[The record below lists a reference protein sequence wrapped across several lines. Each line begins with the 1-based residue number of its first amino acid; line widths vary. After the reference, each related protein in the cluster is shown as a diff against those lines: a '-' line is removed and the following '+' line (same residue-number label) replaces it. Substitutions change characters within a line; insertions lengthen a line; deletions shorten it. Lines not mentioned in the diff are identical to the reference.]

1 MKKTFITEQDQFHMK
16 LTLDKSADMNT
27 KLRNILRSAIDEI
40 VNLFEYFDVTSIDIG
55 NYDDQFEVTLY
66 DDYGQ
71 PRNTLISRADL
82 EDGSIY
88 LIDTEGYTHTSDEW
102 FHDATIVFTEL
113 SECLNEKL
121 KGIQQLAV
129 GKKVRWIDPGIED
142 YDEEDRQDI
151 LDRVFTI
158 NSCPEVIERDSVI
171 GISCDGSEA
180 EVLPME
186 LVLMPD

>member
-1 MKKTFITEQDQFHMK
+1 MKKTFITEQDQLHMK
-16 LTLDKSADMNT
+16 SYLDKSADLNT
-27 KLRNILRSAIDEI
+27 KLHNILRDAIDEI
-40 VNLFEYFDVTSIDIG
+40 VNLFECFDVTSIDIG

-66 DDYGQ
+66 DDCGY
-71 PRNTLISRADL
+71 PSNTLISRADL
-82 EDGSIY
+82 EDGTIY
-88 LIDTEGYTHTSDEW
+88 LIDTEGYSHTSYEW
-102 FHDATIVFTEL
+102 FHDATAILVKL
-113 SECLNEKL
+113 SECLNEKFND
-121 KGIQQLAV
+121 IQQLAV

-142 YDEEDRQDI
+142 YDEEDRQDV

-158 NSCPEVIERDSVI
+158 YSCPEVIERDSVI